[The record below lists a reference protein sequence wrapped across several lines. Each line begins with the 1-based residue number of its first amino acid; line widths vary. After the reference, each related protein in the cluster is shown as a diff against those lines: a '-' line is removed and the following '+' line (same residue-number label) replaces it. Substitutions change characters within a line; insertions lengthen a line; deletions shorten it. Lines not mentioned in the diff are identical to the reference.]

1 MQGYLIFNLAFLLI
15 KAAAQ
20 SPTPTN
26 SQLLPIGI
34 STEIQNV
41 NIPPCILQCL
51 TEAARVVGCGT
62 MDKTCACNSIWFQ
75 QTSRTCLQSK
85 CSPLDQAAATLLQE
99 NQCTNATTSSTMSLT
114 TQTEPVSTTSPNDAL
129 TFGYGVGN
137 LGWVVVAGAL
147 GIIVAF

>member
-1 MQGYLIFNLAFLLI
+1 MVI
-15 KAAAQ
+15 
-20 SPTPTN
+20 
-26 SQLLPIGI
+26 
-34 STEIQNV
+34 
-41 NIPPCILQCL
+41 
-51 TEAARVVGCGT
+51 R

-99 NQCTNATTSSTMSLT
+99 NQCTNGMYLVPFLSSQFPDCIIVATTSSTMSLT